1 MLQRGG
7 DRKRLDD
14 AQDDGQITRVLR
26 DLAPSQLAFF
36 LQALEVRKNHLHQ
49 LQDDGGGDVGHDAQS
64 ENRELAE
71 TAAAE
76 KIEDAKNRALGL
88 LEHFREHGGVDAWR
102 GNVRAD
108 TVHGEQRQR
117 EQDAVPQV
125 RNAEHV
131 LESFDES
138 FHTFTLRF
146 PVTRRLYAALPT
158 YVTTSNVPPALVIL
172 SLADALKACA

>member
-7 DRKRLDD
+7 DGKRLDD

-26 DLAPSQLAFF
+26 DLASSQLAFF

-49 LQDDGGGDVGHDAQS
+49 LQDDGGSDVRHDAQG
-64 ENRELAE
+64 ENRKLAE

-76 KIEDAKNRALGL
+76 KIEDAQNRTLRL
-88 LEHFREHGGVDAWR
+88 LEHFREHGRVDAGR
-102 GNVRAD
+102 RNVRAD
-108 TVHGEQRQR
+108 AVHGEQRQR
-117 EQDAVPQV
+117 KQYAVPQV
-125 RNAEHV
+125 RNTEHV

-146 PVTRRLYAALPT
+146 PVTLRLYA
-158 YVTTSNVPPALVIL
+158 TTSKVPPALVIL
-172 SLADALKACA
+172 SLAEALKACA